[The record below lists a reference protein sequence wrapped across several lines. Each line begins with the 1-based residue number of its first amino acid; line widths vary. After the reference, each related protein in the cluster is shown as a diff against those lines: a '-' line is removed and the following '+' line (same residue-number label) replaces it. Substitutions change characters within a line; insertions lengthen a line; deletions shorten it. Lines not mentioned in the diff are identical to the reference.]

1 MSYSRIA
8 PLIIFIAIAIAMWL
22 GLDRNPSLIPSVMIN
37 KPVPPFNLPAI
48 TEVSVPGLASSD
60 FAQGQVTLVNIWGS
74 WCVPCREEQPI
85 LLELAKRK
93 DVRIVGIDN
102 KDEPANAKAFLDSM
116 GNPFSAIGSD
126 MNGRVTIDF
135 GTYGVPE
142 TFLVDGKGIIRYK
155 IIGGITAENLN
166 IDLPREIT
174 KAIQATH

>member
-22 GLDRNPSLIPSVMIN
+22 GLDRNPSFIPSVMIN

-48 TEVSVPGLASSD
+48 TEASVPGLASSD
-60 FAQGQVTLVNIWGS
+60 LAQGQVTLVNIWGS

-93 DVRIVGIDN
+93 DVKIVGIDN

-155 IIGGITAENLN
+155 IIGGIRAENLN
-166 IDLPREIT
+166 VDLPREIT